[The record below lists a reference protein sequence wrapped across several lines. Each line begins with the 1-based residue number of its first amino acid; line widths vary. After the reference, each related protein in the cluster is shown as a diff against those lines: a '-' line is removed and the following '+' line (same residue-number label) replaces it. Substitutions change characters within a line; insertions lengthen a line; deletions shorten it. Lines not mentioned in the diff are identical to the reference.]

1 LKFQNKLFTLTVK
14 YLKGNRGVEMERP
27 LSSSLLLSLLVLF
40 ATNLAYA
47 HDKVREVSPYKGP
60 ADATVEI
67 AVFTRFQ

>member
-1 LKFQNKLFTLTVK
+1 
-14 YLKGNRGVEMERP
+14 MERP

-47 HDKVREVSPYKGP
+47 HDKVLEVSPYIGP

-67 AVFTRFQ
+67 ALFTRFQ